1 MKKIKKVLIAGTNS
15 GSGKTTVTSILMSCL
30 ANVAPFKVGPDYI
43 DTTYHEIFTGNK
55 SHNLDIFMVGEE
67 NMRNIFEI
75 YSQNKDIAVIEGVM
89 GLFDG
94 LSNEFDNFSTAHV
107 ARILDIPVILVISAK
122 AISTSC
128 AAIALGFKMLDPRIN
143 ICGVILNN
151 VSSQRHYLSLK
162 EAIEKYANIECL
174 GYVPKNES
182 LALESRHLGLKLA
195 FEENEKKIL
204 QRKKLF
210 CEIGEKY
217 LDLKKIK
224 KIAKNFEPK
233 MTFENWEKIKNLKN
247 KYFGKKVAIAK
258 DRAFSFYY
266 QENLDLLK
274 FCGFE
279 ITEFSPIFDKKIP
292 ENIDFIYFGG
302 GYPELFAKELQDNIS
317 MKKSI
322 LEEFE
327 KGTKIYAEC
336 GGFMYLAKKIHL
348 LDGENY
354 NFCGILDLE
363 IKMRETLNI
372 KRFGYIN
379 IETENGIKLK
389 GHEFHYSEI
398 VKNKENYT
406 FYKIC
411 KNDDR
416 KWDCG
421 YRKKNILAGYP
432 HISFF
437 SNLKF
442 FKFLVEEL

>member
-1 MKKIKKVLIAGTNS
+1 MLV
-15 GSGKTTVTSILMSCL
+15 TVVFPLPLFVPAINT
-30 ANVAPFKVGPDYI
+30 FF
-43 DTTYHEIFTGNK
+43 IFF
-55 SHNLDIFMVGEE
+55 I
-67 NMRNIFEI
+67 
-75 YSQNKDIAVIEGVM
+75 
-89 GLFDG
+89 
-94 LSNEFDNFSTAHV
+94 
-107 ARILDIPVILVISAK
+107 
-122 AISTSC
+122 
-128 AAIALGFKMLDPRIN
+128 
-143 ICGVILNN
+143 
-151 VSSQRHYLSLK
+151 
-162 EAIEKYANIECL
+162 
-174 GYVPKNES
+174 
-182 LALESRHLGLKLA
+182 
-195 FEENEKKIL
+195 
-204 QRKKLF
+204 
-210 CEIGEKY
+210 
-217 LDLKKIK
+217 
-224 KIAKNFEPK
+224 
-233 MTFENWEKIKNLKN
+233 
-247 KYFGKKVAIAK
+247 
-258 DRAFSFYY
+258 FSFYY
-266 QENLDLLK
+266 QANIDLLK

>member
-1 MKKIKKVLIAGTNS
+1 MKKILIAGTNS

-30 ANVAPFKVGPDYI
+30 ENVAPFKVGPDYI

-67 NMRNIFEI
+67 NVKNIFEI
-75 YSQNKDIAVIEGVM
+75 YSQNKDIAVVEGVM

-94 LSNEFDNFSTAHV
+94 LSNDFDNFSTAHV
-107 ARILDIPVILVISAK
+107 ARILDIPVILVVNAK

-128 AAIALGFKMLDPRIN
+128 AAIVLGFKMMDPRIN

-151 VSSQRHYLSLK
+151 ISSQRHYSSLK
-162 EAIEKYANIECL
+162 EAVEKYTKIKCL
-174 GYVPKNES
+174 GYVPKNED

-195 FEENEKKIL
+195 FEENENKIL
-204 QRKKLF
+204 QRKKIF
-210 CEIGEKY
+210 YEIGKKY
-217 LDLKKIK
+217 LDLEKIK

-233 MTFENWEKIKNLKN
+233 MTFENWEKINKLKD
-247 KYFGKKVAIAK
+247 KYRGQKIAIAR

-266 QENLDLLK
+266 QENIDLLK

-279 ITEFSPIFDKKIP
+279 INEFSPITDKKIP
-292 ENIDFIYFGG
+292 ENINFIYFGG
-302 GYPELFAKELQDNIS
+302 GYPELFSKELQNNVS

-322 LEEFE
+322 LQEYE

-348 LDGENY
+348 LNSEIYD
-354 NFCGILDLE
+354 FCGIFDLE
-363 IKMRETLNI
+363 IKMRKTLNI

-398 VKNKENYT
+398 VKNNENNT
-406 FYKIC
+406 FYKIS

-416 KWDCG
+416 KWTCG

-437 SNLKF
+437 SNLDF